1 MTNMTYRHS
10 EISHESLQDVLL
22 PFNTMTEIT
31 IFLMFGLLVDPMELW
46 PAIPV
51 GLITAAVLM
60 LVARP
65 ISVLILQPLSPF
77 SPRENMLI
85 AWCGLRGAV
94 PLALSYKV
102 VSEIPQLRGIDPAVV
117 NSLAQNAQSI
127 IFIVVVVNLLVQ
139 GLTLPRLCTRL
150 QLQA

>member
-1 MTNMTYRHS
+1 
-10 EISHESLQDVLL
+10 
-22 PFNTMTEIT
+22 
-31 IFLMFGLLVDPMELW
+31 MFGLLVDPLDLL
-46 PAIPV
+46 PALPV

-77 SPRENMLI
+77 SRRESVLI

-117 NSLAQNAQSI
+117 DSLAQNAQSI

-139 GLTLPRLCTRL
+139 GLTLPRLCSRL